1 MGRFVRA
8 MNGKRQEAC
17 RAAPRDALGSG
28 ARSPDVMIVRRG
40 GSGAADSH
48 HDVRMTD
55 SGSGGNGGSGSGSAP
70 DGDSGRWNFR
80 LGFGPF
86 APTRPDD
93 ANYVAY
99 MRLKTAPP
107 DDCQFL
113 EDYGVA
119 RLECSRPGANRFA
132 AIGQLVREIRTD
144 YGLVGTD
151 SLGIQKLWEWVPHDR
166 EWAECIAAQLLL
178 MGASRAE
185 QLGVGVEDVVALVRA
200 AMTPRLPRRR
210 PGSSKPGD
218 GHAAGRPA
226 SGSEAATPDS
236 GRGNSIHRPGSRKG
250 TNPAPE

>member
-8 MNGKRQEAC
+8 MNGERREGF
-17 RAAPRDALGSG
+17 RAAPFDALGSG
-28 ARSPDVMIVRRG
+28 GRSPDVMIVRRG
-40 GSGAADSH
+40 GSEAADSH

-55 SGSGGNGGSGSGSAP
+55 SGSGSDSGIGSGS
-70 DGDSGRWNFR
+70 DRDSGRWSFR

-107 DDCQFL
+107 DGCQFL

-132 AIGQLVREIRTD
+132 AIGHLVREIRTD

-185 QLGVGVEDVVALVRA
+185 QLGIGVEDAVALVRA

-210 PGSSKPGD
+210 PGSSKPAG

-226 SGSEAATPDS
+226 SGSDSATPDS
-236 GRGNSIHRPGSRKG
+236 ERGSSIHRPGSRKG